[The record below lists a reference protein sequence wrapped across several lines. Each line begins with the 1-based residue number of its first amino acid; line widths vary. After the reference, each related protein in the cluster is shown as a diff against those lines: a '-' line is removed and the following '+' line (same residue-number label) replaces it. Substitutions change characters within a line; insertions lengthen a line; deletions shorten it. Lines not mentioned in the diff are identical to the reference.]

1 MRKDGR
7 GREEIRELKITPNFL
22 KFPEA
27 SVYLELGDTKVIC
40 SASVDDKV
48 PPFLKGT
55 GKGWVTAE
63 YSMLP
68 RATEKR
74 NIRESIQGRPSGRTQ
89 EIQRMIGRSLRAVI
103 DLSLLQER
111 TIIID
116 CDVIQAD
123 GGTRTA
129 SITAASVT
137 LAILFERMKTEG
149 LILES
154 PMRALLAGI
163 SAGIVDEEI
172 LLDLDFTE
180 DSRAQVDMN
189 IVETDKGEIAELQI
203 TGESRAFK
211 REELISLI
219 YVAEIG
225 LKKIFEEEK
234 RILKELAGEF
244 RI

>member
-7 GREEIRELKITPNFL
+7 GKDEIRETKIIPNFL
-22 KFPEA
+22 KFPES
-27 SVYLELGDTKVIC
+27 SVYFEQGDTKLIC
-40 SASVDDKV
+40 TVSIDDKV

-55 GKGWVTAE
+55 GKGWITAE

-74 NIRESIQGRPSGRTQ
+74 NVRESAQGRLSGRTQ
-89 EIQRMIGRSLRAVI
+89 EIQRMIGRSLRSVV

-129 SITAASVT
+129 SVTAASVA
-137 LAILFERMKTEG
+137 LAILFEKMKMDG
-149 LILES
+149 ILIES
-154 PMRALLAGI
+154 PMRALAAGI
-163 SAGIVDEEI
+163 SAGIVDDEI
-172 LLDLDFTE
+172 LLDLDFLE

-189 IVETDKGEIAELQI
+189 IVKTEKGEIAELQI
-203 TGESRAFK
+203 TGEGRPVGKAD
-211 REELISLI
+211 L
-219 YVAEIG
+219 
-225 LKKIFEEEK
+225 
-234 RILKELAGEF
+234 
-244 RI
+244 

>member
-7 GREEIRELKITPNFL
+7 RNEETRKIKVHLEFL

-27 SVYLELGDTKVIC
+27 SVFLELGDTKIIC
-40 SASVDDKV
+40 SASIDDKP

-55 GKGWVTAE
+55 GKGWITAE

-74 NIRESIQGRPSGRTQ
+74 NIRESVQGRLSGRTQ
-89 EIQRMIGRSLRAVI
+89 EIQRMIGRSLRSVV

-129 SITAASVT
+129 SVTAASIT
-137 LAILFERMKTEG
+137 LAILFHKMKNEEL
-149 LILES
+149 LIES

-163 SAGIVDEEI
+163 SAGIVGGE
-172 LLDLDFTE
+172 LLVDLDFSE
-180 DSRAQVDMN
+180 DSRAEIDLNLVKTN
-189 IVETDKGEIAELQI
+189 KGEIAELQV
-203 TGESRAFK
+203 TGEGRTFQK
-211 REELISLI
+211 EELLSLISL
-219 YVAEIG
+219 AETGIE
-225 LKKIFEEEK
+225 KILEEERK
-234 RILKELAGEF
+234 VLEKLQIRV
-244 RI
+244 

>member
-1 MRKDGR
+1 MRKNGR
-7 GREEIRELKITPNFL
+7 GNDELRELKIHPDFL

-27 SVYLELGDTKVIC
+27 SVFLELGDTKVIC
-40 SASVDDKV
+40 SASIDDKV

-55 GKGWVTAE
+55 GKGWITAE

-74 NIRESIQGRPSGRTQ
+74 NIRESVQGKLSGRTQ
-89 EIQRMIGRSLRAVI
+89 EIQRMIGRSLRSVV

-129 SITAASVT
+129 SVTAASVT
-137 LAILFERMKTEG
+137 LAILFHRMKNEG
-149 LILES
+149 LVIES

-163 SAGIVDEEI
+163 SAGIVDEEL
-172 LLDLDFTE
+172 LLDLDFYE
-180 DSRAQVDMN
+180 DSRADIDMN
-189 IVETDKGEIAELQI
+189 LIKTDRGEIAELQI
-203 TGESRAFK
+203 TGEGRPFQK
-211 REELISLI
+211 EELQTLISL
-219 YVAEIG
+219 AEKGIERI
-225 LKKIFEEEK
+225 LEEEK
-234 RILKELAGEF
+234 KVLEKLGIKG
-244 RI
+244 

>member
-7 GREEIRELKITPNFL
+7 RNEETRELEVHLEFL

-27 SVYLELGDTKVIC
+27 SVFLELGDTKIIC
-40 SASVDDKV
+40 SASIDDKP

-55 GKGWVTAE
+55 GKGWITAE

-74 NIRESIQGRPSGRTQ
+74 NIRESVQGRLSGRTQ
-89 EIQRMIGRSLRAVI
+89 EIQRMIGRSLRSVV

-129 SITAASVT
+129 SVTAASIT
-137 LAILFERMKTEG
+137 LAILFHKMKNEG
-149 LILES
+149 LLIES

-163 SAGIVDEEI
+163 SAGIVEGE
-172 LLDLDFTE
+172 LLVDLDFSE
-180 DSRAQVDMN
+180 DSRAEIDLNLVKTN
-189 IVETDKGEIAELQI
+189 KGEIAELQV
-203 TGESRAFK
+203 TGEGRTFQK
-211 REELISLI
+211 EELLSLISL
-219 YVAEIG
+219 AETGIE
-225 LKKIFEEEK
+225 KILEEERK
-234 RILKELAGEF
+234 VLEKLQIRV
-244 RI
+244 